1 MLWMLESVCSWSEFG
16 SSMFEEMYLF
26 LLWYSDESAMVWVMG
41 ILCVSKG
48 SSYLCWIDI
57 KEQ

>member
-1 MLWMLESVCSWSEFG
+1 MLWMLESVCSEFG

-26 LLWYSDESAMVWVMG
+26 LLWYSDENAMVWVMG